1 MALTEESVAE
11 MIKKHITAACQ
22 EGGELFTMIAGVKAG
37 RGGDRKDEGIVGMLK
52 KQGNQ
57 LQPSRFENEVKSGIL
72 FRHWNDEMRS
82 FLKLVD
88 ENMLVLLNI
97 AEKNPD
103 TKSNEAT
110 TVEYLSAQMT
120 SMAKDKAF
128 INYLKKCDGNMDGM
142 YDEIKNFKDEELHT
156 LLLFSMG
163 GEAKEMVRNAAPSG
177 IEAWRALTSAGIGR
191 RSLAQRKLLR

>member
-72 FRHWNDEMRS
+72 FRHWNVR
-82 FLKLVD
+82 
-88 ENMLVLLNI
+88 
-97 AEKNPD
+97 
-103 TKSNEAT
+103 
-110 TVEYLSAQMT
+110 
-120 SMAKDKAF
+120 
-128 INYLKKCDGNMDGM
+128 
-142 YDEIKNFKDEELHT
+142 DEELPEV
-156 LLLFSMG
+156 G
-163 GEAKEMVRNAAPSG
+163 GRKYAGATEHSRKESRHEV
-177 IEAWRALTSAGIGR
+177 
-191 RSLAQRKLLR
+191 